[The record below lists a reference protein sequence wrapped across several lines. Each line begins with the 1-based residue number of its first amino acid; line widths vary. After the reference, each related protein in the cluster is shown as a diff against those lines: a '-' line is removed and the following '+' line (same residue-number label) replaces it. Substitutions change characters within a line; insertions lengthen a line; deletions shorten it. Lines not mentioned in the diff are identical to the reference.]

1 MKKFLDA
8 KWLGLVVLNVLVI
21 VFVCVKHQ
29 SSSINNNNLNGLEQK
44 LITIQSQ
51 LNKPNQQPD
60 LSPITDNI
68 KQLGDF
74 IQQMQNKDD
83 HQLGDSFF
91 NRTSCY

>member
-60 LSPITDNI
+60 LSLLLTISNS
-68 KQLGDF
+68 LG
-74 IQQMQNKDD
+74 ISSNKCKTKTTI
-83 HQLGDSFF
+83 
-91 NRTSCY
+91 N